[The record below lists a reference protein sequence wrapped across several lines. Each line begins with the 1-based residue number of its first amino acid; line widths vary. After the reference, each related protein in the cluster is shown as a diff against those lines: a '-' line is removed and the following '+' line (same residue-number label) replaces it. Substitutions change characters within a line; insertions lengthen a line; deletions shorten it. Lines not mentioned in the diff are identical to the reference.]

1 MNRFPLCPLLL
12 TAALALPAL
21 AVAQGRPPSTPP
33 HQAPAPAPAPAPP
46 PPATGLRPGQT
57 PPKTPMPAV
66 GSQRP
71 DTGHNPPGARPG
83 QPSPAPEKPA
93 APAKAVK
100 VKATLECS
108 TTRIDG
114 TAIKL
119 PARQVRLE
127 APIKCV
133 LNAGQN
139 TGGAGLTGAIRVV
152 VGGKVRKAHEGPLAG
167 AGNASM
173 QQELANGD
181 DYESCMNFTIAAE
194 VHDAAGKTVG
204 KKSIKVKQFCPD

>member
-1 MNRFPLCPLLL
+1 MKRYPLCALLL
-12 TAALALPAL
+12 TAALALPAVT
-21 AVAQGRPPSTPP
+21 VAQGRPPSTPP
-33 HQAPAPAPAPAPP
+33 QKAPAPAPAPT
-46 PPATGLRPGQT
+46 PPATGMRPGQT

-83 QPSPAPEKPA
+83 QPSPTPEKPA
-93 APAKAVK
+93 HAVK
-100 VKATLECS
+100 VKATLECT
-108 TTRIDG
+108 TTRMDG

-119 PARQVRLE
+119 PAKQVRLE

-133 LNAGQN
+133 LNAGPN
-139 TGGAGLTGAIRVV
+139 TGDAGLTGAIRVV

-204 KKSIKVKQFCPD
+204 KKSLKVKQFCPD